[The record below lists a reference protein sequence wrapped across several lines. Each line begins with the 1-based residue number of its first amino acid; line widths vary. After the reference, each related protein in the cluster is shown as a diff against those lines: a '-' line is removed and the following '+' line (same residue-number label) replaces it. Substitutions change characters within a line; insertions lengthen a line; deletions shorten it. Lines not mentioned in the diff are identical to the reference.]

1 MNSPVDFITG
11 IVVDHVTNRVYW
23 AYRAPEALN
32 ESYFQANPTHRTGV
46 KSVRLARSNNVDK
59 EIVYFA
65 AGVAAYGIA
74 IDEEL
79 K

>member
-1 MNSPVDFITG
+1 
-11 IVVDHVTNRVYW
+11 
-23 AYRAPEALN
+23 
-32 ESYFQANPTHRTGV
+32 V
-46 KSVRLARSNNVDK
+46 KSVRLSRSNNVDK